1 MNKIIIYTDGAC
13 SGNQNSENVGGYG
26 AVLIYKD
33 NRKEIFGGEI
43 NTTNNRMEIKSC
55 IEALKMLKRK
65 DIPVDVHTDSAY
77 LCNCINQKWYEK
89 WRKNGW
95 KNSKK
100 EPVENKDLWVE
111 LLDLIESINN
121 IQFIKVKGHSGV
133 ELNELADALANKG
146 MDEIRKKMSV

>member
-1 MNKIIIYTDGAC
+1 MDKIIIYTDGAC
-13 SGNQNSENVGGYG
+13 SGNQNNENKGGYG

-33 NRKEIFGGEI
+33 YRKEIYGGEF
-43 NTTNNRMEIKSC
+43 NTTNNRMELKAC
-55 IEALKMLKRK
+55 IEALKALKRK
-65 DIPVDVHTDSAY
+65 DIPVEVYTDSAY

-100 EPVENKDLWVE
+100 DPVENKDMWQE
-111 LLDLIESINN
+111 LLELVESFKN
-121 IQFIKVKGHSGV
+121 IKFFKVKGHAGI

-146 MDEIRKKMSV
+146 MDSLHEEQL